1 MDYLSGYSMYKIV
14 ESYVKSTE
22 TQKKIILEPLCCL
35 LKLSLIHHKP
45 LGTKISVT
53 DNSIYFHEPT
63 LFQGAIRSYTGD
75 SRDDLHNLCY
85 PIMISLKWFP
95 KDKYPLFYEQC
106 IQGLAYLK
114 NNYDHNSIVN
124 HTLSHYITLITDNI
138 TEEKLPESPII
149 EHLKDFWKD
158 EEIEIVQKIYDYVI
172 QLKDEEKE
180 TYLKIIE
187 ILLEEKEK
195 KICLYIQ
202 KVSTS
207 YD

>member
-1 MDYLSGYSMYKIV
+1 MEYLSGYSMYKIV
-14 ESYVKSTE
+14 ESYLKSTE

-45 LGTKISVT
+45 MGTKISVT
-53 DNSIYFHEPT
+53 DNSILYHEPT
-63 LFQGAIRSYTGD
+63 LFQGAFRTYTGD

-85 PIMISLKWFP
+85 PIMICLQWFP
-95 KDKYPLFYEQC
+95 KETYSLFYEHC

-114 NNYDHNSIVN
+114 NNYDPNSIVN

-138 TEEKLPESPII
+138 KEEKLPESPII
-149 EHLKDFWKD
+149 EHLRDFWKED
-158 EEIEIVQKIYDYVI
+158 EIEIVQKIYEYMVTLNDTDN
-172 QLKDEEKE
+172 Q

-187 ILLEEKEK
+187 TLLEEKEK
-195 KICLYIQ
+195 KIYSYIQ

-207 YD
+207 YE